1 MAMKMLDINLIRRKR
16 NIGSSMT
23 NGSKT
28 NLKGTATASASP
40 NRAANVSPMDSLN
53 DGTLDENARREMQA
67 KLNAQVANFMS

>member
-1 MAMKMLDINLIRRKR
+1 
-16 NIGSSMT
+16 MT